1 MHDLVDAWSIKRHF
15 FVVGVTELYK
25 GVIIVTTV
33 LRLQSELATRR
44 RKCLEKIKRRLFVT
58 LRAIIDLE
66 WGCAVHDKGCRNP
79 RVAGTAQ
86 TLEKDACQNNG
97 THHS

>member
-1 MHDLVDAWSIKRHF
+1 MHDLVDARSIKRHF
-15 FVVGVTELYK
+15 LVVGVTDFLK
-25 GVIIVTTV
+25 GVIIVATV

-44 RKCLEKIKRRLFVT
+44 RKCLEKFTRRLFVT
-58 LRAIIDLE
+58 LCAIVDLE
-66 WGCAVHDKGCRNP
+66 WGCAVHNEGCRNP
-79 RVAGTAQ
+79 CVAGTAQ